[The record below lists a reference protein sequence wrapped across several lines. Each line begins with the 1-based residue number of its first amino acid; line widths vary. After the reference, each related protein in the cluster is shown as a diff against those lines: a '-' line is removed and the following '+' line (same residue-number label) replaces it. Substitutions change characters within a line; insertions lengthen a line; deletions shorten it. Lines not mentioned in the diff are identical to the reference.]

1 MYKRP
6 QADILALT
14 IATVAEFTGL
24 FFWVEA
30 VDAGY
35 LYLGLLFITVGL
47 LCERIA
53 VYISIRAVYG
63 DKPPH
68 PHIFWN
74 LFGAG
79 IGEALAWL
87 LWLFIADKWDNPWSH
102 EVAALVLTIIILIEH
117 SIQLGYFRR
126 AKALSHVLHRT
137 TIIFS
142 CLEGLVA
149 YFWLIT
155 VREDHLWWGAAILF
169 FGLTFEH
176 VIQGRLL
183 GLEDVESKKLP
194 KHNSMDHL

>member
-6 QADILALT
+6 LADILALNVAT
-14 IATVAEFTGL
+14 IAEFSGL
-24 FFWVEA
+24 FFWLVA

-35 LYLGLLFITVGL
+35 HYLGLAIIVIGL

-63 DKPPH
+63 DNPPH
-68 PHIFWN
+68 PYIFWN

-79 IGEALAWL
+79 IGESIAWI
-87 LWLFIADKWDNPWSH
+87 LWLFIADQWNNPWSH
-102 EVAALVLTIIILIEH
+102 ELAALVLTIILLIEH

-126 AKALSHVLHRT
+126 AKVFSHVLDPT

-142 CLEGLVA
+142 VLEGLVA

-155 VREDHLWWGAAILF
+155 MRADHLWWGAAILF

-176 VIQGRLL
+176 VIQGSLL
-183 GLEDVESKKLP
+183 GLEDKENRKLT
-194 KHNSMDHL
+194 KTEG